1 MSARSDLA
9 PASTTPATDRP
20 TRVRRLVV
28 VAGASVAALAV
39 WAVAD
44 PLAGIDLTVRLSG
57 AEQHVGAGAVVAASL
72 VAGFAAWA
80 SLALLERL
88 TRRGRRIWTVL
99 AVVVL
104 ALSLSGP
111 LGAVGAASLVALAC
125 MHLTVGAVL
134 IPGLTVRRRG

>member
-1 MSARSDLA
+1 MSARPELA
-9 PASTTPATDRP
+9 PTSTTPAAGRP

-57 AEQHVGAGAVVAASL
+57 TEQHVGAGAVVAASL

-80 SLALLERL
+80 SVALMERL
-88 TRRGRRIWTVL
+88 TRRARRIWTVI

-111 LGAVGAASLVALAC
+111 LGAVTTAGTVALAC
-125 MHLTVGAVL
+125 MHLVVAAVL